1 MDTLLRLHWSQIA
14 LLIVVL
20 FVVAPLVLARVAGFN
35 NLGDD
40 EA

>member
-1 MDTLLRLHWSQIA
+1 MEIMNLHWSVLA
-14 LLIVVL
+14 LLAFVL